1 MKCAFARIVPAAGA
15 ALLLGWL
22 LLIACTQPLNH
33 DEHQF
38 LAAGRLM
45 RHGLWPWRHFPLF
58 QMPLLPMWYAL
69 LSFGTDWLL
78 LAGRLT
84 AALAAWSVLLWVW
97 RWTVRL
103 AGSGFAGRLMATA
116 IVFMLAV
123 HPVLVY
129 AAAKAWNHSAG
140 LWLTC
145 LATGWWLQAH
155 RGAMGWRVPFLSGL
169 ALALAAGVRLTYAV
183 AGLPLLVGWL
193 WLSYIRQRGLVGWW
207 VVGGMVGLAPV
218 LACAAAAPERFFD
231 QTVRYH
237 VLVDAI
243 YFRSLGGAMD
253 WPQRLAF
260 AWDVLTANYYLPFSL
275 GAMLA
280 GFFAFRQKKHRS
292 VWLMAVG
299 TALMLLWAGLQKVVV
314 FTQYF
319 YVPLPF
325 LALALACGAAAFA
338 ERQRQMAVGVLVL
351 WAAVQGWNQRAVFS
365 AFAKWNQPERWT
377 PVALHRQ
384 AQRIV
389 ALTGPDTVLTLS
401 PLHVLEGGGA
411 VFPAFAA
418 SPFAWRT
425 AAFWP
430 EDMRARNGIV
440 GADQLDDFAR
450 SHTIR
455 AILTGFEPGIE
466 DALDRWAEAR
476 GMTPLMPDD
485 SPAVLWL
492 QRHLVG
498 RRLADSL
505 AGPLVVHGEWGPSL
519 RDTLSATHAPLWLKA
534 SLELHVPEPKPRHPV
549 LLVLELRRGDELLHW
564 QARKLLPFYMKAGQ
578 WQRLWLACR
587 IEGPLTGGE
596 LLKAYLWRPQGGA
609 DTAVRRLTLETAQI
623 E

>member
-1 MKCAFARIVPAAGA
+1 MKRAFARIALAPGA

-38 LAAGRLM
+38 LAAGWLM
-45 RHGLWPWRHFPLF
+45 RHGLMPWRDFPLF

-69 LSFGTDWLL
+69 LALGTDWLL
-78 LAGRLT
+78 LAGRLL
-84 AALAAWSVLLWVW
+84 AALAAWGVLLWAW
-97 RWTVRL
+97 RWTLRL
-103 AGSGFAGRLMATA
+103 AGRDFAGRLMAAA
-116 IVFMLAV
+116 IVLMLAV

-145 LATGWWLQAH
+145 LATGWWLQAR
-155 RGAMGWRVPFLSGL
+155 RGAMGWRAPFLSGL
-169 ALALAAGVRLTYAV
+169 ALALAAGVRLTWAV
-183 AGLPLLVGWL
+183 AGLPLLIGWL
-193 WLSYIRQRGLVGWW
+193 GLPRAGYRLRWW
-207 VVGGMVGLAPV
+207 VAGGVVGLLPV
-218 LACAAAAPERFFD
+218 LVLAARAPEQFVD
-231 QTVRYH
+231 QTIRFH
-237 VLVDAI
+237 TLVDTA
-243 YFRSLGGAMD
+243 FFESFGGAMA

-260 AWDVLTANYYLPFSL
+260 AWDVLTADYYLPFSL
-275 GAMLA
+275 GALLA
-280 GFFAFRQKKHRS
+280 GFFAFRQKKHRGA
-292 VWLMAVG
+292 WLMAVG
-299 TALMLLWAGLQKVVV
+299 TALMLLWAGLQKVIV

-319 YVPLPF
+319 YAPLPF

-338 ERQRQMAVGVLVL
+338 ERHRQIAVGVLVL
-351 WAAVQGWNQRAVFS
+351 WAAVQGWNQRAAFS
-365 AFAKWNQPERWT
+365 AFAKWNLPDAWT
-377 PVALHRQ
+377 PVRLHRQ

-389 ALTGPDTVLTLS
+389 ALTEADTVLTLS

-440 GADQLDDFAR
+440 GAGQLDDFAA
-450 SHTIR
+450 HHEIR
-455 AILTGFEPGIE
+455 AVLTGFEPGIE

-476 GMTPLMPDD
+476 GLTPLMPDD

-492 QRHLVG
+492 QRRLVG

-505 AGPLVVHGEWGPSL
+505 AGPVAVRGEWGPSL
-519 RDTLSATHAPLWLKA
+519 RDTLPPTRAPLWLRA
-534 SLELHVPEPKPRHPV
+534 SLELHVPDPKPQRPW
-549 LLVLELRRGDELLHW
+549 LLVVELRRGGELLHW

-587 IEGPLTGGE
+587 IEGPLAGGE

-609 DTAVRRLTLETAQI
+609 NTKVRRLALETAQMA